1 MTAGHQMFGA
11 FFDPFDWLAGPLRQQ
26 AGQRV
31 FLIGRNLD
39 PKGTTHL
46 GLNHLDIVLIH
57 LQGVGQGC
65 AQGMGRLGGDPQG
78 QTFGAVVIMSQ
89 GRARFQRRGR
99 MSVQAEGVVQD
110 MVGVGKGLLNITAL
124 KTNVHQF
131 IGFPLRVKQGGIW
144 LQSLLGIDHYRQV
157 CVLDFDKIG
166 GLGRGVSG
174 VGHQRGHRRADIM
187 HPVKRQAVDIGRF
200 SPKGAGVQ
208 RMGNGPAPLLDIRP
222 GGNNTHAWMLLRR
235 ARVDTE
241 NPGVGI
247 GTADNGHI
255 AHVRQTHVCG
265 VLSLA
270 GHEFGIQ
277 DAADRTA
284 DICHAE
290 ESLFICVV
298 LEPSAVRF
306 SVSMRFRLI
315 LLLRLLCP
323 LLRFN
328 QGVSDSLAEG
338 VSRLRCPVIEP
349 FACFYPKLVLDNF
362 CGEDRRDLL

>member
-1 MTAGHQMFGA
+1 MATGHQMFGA

-46 GLNHLDIVLIH
+46 GLNHLDVVLIH
-57 LQGVGQGC
+57 LQGVGQGR
-65 AQGMGRLGGDPQG
+65 AQGMGCLGGDPQG
-78 QTFGAVVIMSQ
+78 QAFSAVVIMGQ
-89 GRARFQRRGR
+89 GRARFYRRGR
-99 MSVQAEGVVQD
+99 MPVQAEGVVQD
-110 MVGVGKGLLNITAL
+110 MVGVGKGLLNIAAL
-124 KTNVHQF
+124 KANMHQF
-131 IGFPLRVKQGGIW
+131 VGFPLRVEQGGIR
-144 LQSLLGIDHYRQV
+144 LQCPFGIDHHRQV
-157 CVLDFDKIG
+157 RVLDFDKIG
-166 GLGRGVSG
+166 RLGCGVSG
-174 VGHQRGHRRADIM
+174 VGNHRGHRRSDIM
-187 HPVKRQAVDIGRF
+187 HPVNRQAVDVGRF

-222 GGNNTHAWMLLRR
+222 GGNDAHAWVLLRR

-284 DICHAE
+284 DIRHAE
-290 ESLFICVV
+290 ES
-298 LEPSAVRF
+298 F
-306 SVSMRFRLI
+306 SSV
-315 LLLRLLCP
+315 
-323 LLRFN
+323 
-328 QGVSDSLAEG
+328 
-338 VSRLRCPVIEP
+338 
-349 FACFYPKLVLDNF
+349 
-362 CGEDRRDLL
+362 